1 MKEFGSSSAFD
12 AGFGRPPA
20 PVSSPP
26 PPHLPPQRESGG
38 ASKPFLVM
46 LLLVACVCLGAL
58 LNWGMRQRAERA
70 RLFERN
76 IEVEQSYVTVLAK
89 RNDLASFLTD
99 PRTHLYRLTG
109 VGRAT
114 ARLATVAWQE
124 ATHSGVLIGDDVP
137 LPADD
142 HRYALWVVDSN
153 DRATA
158 CGTFRPEA
166 GVTYYDFR
174 ANGAGEAKGFRVTD
188 ESDARPAAPGGV
200 RVYESR

>member
-1 MKEFGSSSAFD
+1 VKDFGSSSAFD

-20 PVSSPP
+20 PVQPP
-26 PPHLPPQRESGG
+26 PPPLPPRRESGG
-38 ASKPFLVM
+38 ASKPFLVT

-58 LNWGMRQRAERA
+58 LNWGLRQRAERA

-89 RNDLASFLTD
+89 RNDLASLLTD
-99 PRTHLYRLTG
+99 PRTHLFRLTG
-109 VGRAT
+109 VGVASGRS
-114 ARLATVAWQE
+114 ATVAWQQE
-124 ATHSGVLIGDDVP
+124 TQSGVLIGDEVP
-137 LPADD
+137 LPGDD
-142 HRYALWVVDSN
+142 RRYALWVVDGN

-174 ANGAGEAKGFRVTD
+174 ATGAGGEVKGFRVTE
-188 ESDARPAAPGGV
+188 ESDARPAAPGGAM
-200 RVYESR
+200 VYETR